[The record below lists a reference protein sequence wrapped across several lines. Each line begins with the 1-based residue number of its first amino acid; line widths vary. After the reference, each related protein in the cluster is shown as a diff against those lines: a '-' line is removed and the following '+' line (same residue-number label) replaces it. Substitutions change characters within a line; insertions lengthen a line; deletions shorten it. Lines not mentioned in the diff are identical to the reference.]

1 MSAKLTATEVTP
13 CSMLEP
19 ERLCETRLS
28 QALAMVAVIRA
39 VVVLPLLPVI
49 TIFLALLAPITDF
62 RILGSMRR
70 ATMPGKLV
78 PPLTRSRR
86 PVPPTSLPAEIANAR
101 RALPRP
107 DGGLRLPL
115 LCCIS
120 SFTMCIYTSSRL
132 CMSMCRVQYSKIREW
147 GQVYDQG
154 RGACQIFA
162 QYVGQGRPQGVPP
175 VIHATPVPTM

>member
-1 MSAKLTATEVTP
+1 MLAKLTATEVTP
-13 CSMLEP
+13 CSRFEP

-49 TIFLALLAPITDF
+49 TIFFALLAPITDF

-86 PVPPTSLPAEIANAR
+86 PVPPTSLPAEIASAN
-101 RALPRP
+101 RALPSP
-107 DGGLRLPL
+107 DGGVILPL
-115 LCCIS
+115 LCCGLSLTII
-120 SFTMCIYTSSRL
+120 IYTSLELLLPRAVEQNTRMRASFIPAGT
-132 CMSMCRVQYSKIREW
+132 YW
-147 GQVYDQG
+147 
-154 RGACQIFA
+154 
-162 QYVGQGRPQGVPP
+162 
-175 VIHATPVPTM
+175 